1 MNLAP
6 TVRPPD
12 AELCDCARI
21 AVEGHRC
28 QLCALARRDP
38 VDQAF
43 ALACA
48 AAVAEEALTPP
59 QRIDLRRRL
68 IAAERDA
75 LQSRLAKG
83 PL

>member
-12 AELCDCARI
+12 AELCDCGRI

-28 QLCALARRDP
+28 QLCALARLDP

-43 ALACA
+43 ALARA
-48 AAVAEEALTPP
+48 AAAAEEALTSP
-59 QRIDLRRRL
+59 QRIELRRRL
-68 IAAERDA
+68 IAAEREA
-75 LQSRLAKG
+75 LLARLAGG
-83 PL
+83 PP

>member
-1 MNLAP
+1 MTHTL
-6 TVRPPD
+6 TVF
-12 AELCDCARI
+12 
-21 AVEGHRC
+21 
-28 QLCALARRDP
+28 ALAR
-38 VDQAF
+38 
-43 ALACA
+43 A

-75 LQSRLAKG
+75 LQARLAKG